1 MTDQK
6 GIEERYSADSQ
17 VTFLKNQ
24 YSYDSLCE
32 IFTDCLMYSRWSIS
46 ELSLLPSAYALVLGS
61 FETVW
66 RAVLASIANWH
77 PEKDGKSSL
86 RVVQCVKMSFP
97 HQEYN
102 TIFFDVNFQEEH
114 FLCLPTRLISFSCR
128 ASYCPLTLNYFSG
141 TCQGPFLG
149 SRGGGNCEIRS
160 LQCALNISECPHW
173 QRQEGGRLNS
183 RSWGTVLRDANI
195 LAVINSTGCR

>member
-1 MTDQK
+1 MTHQK

-32 IFTDCLMYSRWSIS
+32 IFTDCLTYRRWSIS
-46 ELSLLPSAYALVLGS
+46 ELLLLLSAYALVLGS

-77 PEKDGKSSL
+77 PERDGKSSL

-97 HQEYN
+97 HQEHN

-128 ASYCPLTLNYFSG
+128 ASYCPLTFKLFLRHMPG
-141 TCQGPFLG
+141 TFLRKQG
-149 SRGGGNCEIRS
+149 RRE
-160 LQCALNISECPHW
+160 
-173 QRQEGGRLNS
+173 
-183 RSWGTVLRDANI
+183 LRDQISAVCFEHFWVSS
-195 LAVINSTGCR
+195 LAEAGRREVEQEVLGDCA